1 MSDAPYA
8 AWLSDVLATLE
19 ECKIEKIAVAAPLPN
34 GEVFTG
40 YFRLDTM
47 DKALLAANM
56 QADAVLDAVCH
67 NGQRIQQAWEGQR
80 RGRKGVI
87 PMESIISA
95 ILAGA
100 VTLIGV
106 LIANS
111 RSQAVTDTK
120 LEELTREVREHN
132 NFARRVPILEEQMKV
147 ANHRIADLEAD
158 EHERERN

>member
-1 MSDAPYA
+1 ME
-8 AWLSDVLATLE
+8 T
-19 ECKIEKIAVAAPLPN
+19 I
-34 GEVFTG
+34 
-40 YFRLDTM
+40 
-47 DKALLAANM
+47 LAA
-56 QADAVLDAVCH
+56 L
-67 NGQRIQQAWEGQR
+67 IT
-80 RGRKGVI
+80 
-87 PMESIISA
+87 
-95 ILAGA
+95 GA

-147 ANHRIADLEAD
+147 ANHRITDLETH